1 MMSEKPK
8 QFQFSV
14 IKSGTRLDKYVSEVC
29 PEISRTRAQK
39 LIDDGHITVNGKL
52 RSASYRTNTGDLL
65 QIEIPPATPSHLA
78 PEDIDVNILYEDED
92 VIVVDKP
99 AGLTVH
105 PSPTQQSHTLI
116 NAILPHLA
124 RSTGDF
130 ERPGIVHRLDK
141 DTSGVMV
148 IARNPVAHEKLADQ
162 FKRHSVKKVYIA
174 LVKGRLTPEQG
185 IIEAPVGRDTGDRK
199 KMAITGESRG
209 KKALTRYRVVR
220 YLDSFSLLEVMP
232 QTGRTHQIRVHL
244 AAIGF
249 PVVGDA
255 TYGVK
260 SPLLSRQFL
269 HAHKLGFQH
278 PTTGKYMEFVSPLP
292 LDLAQALEAVS

>member
-1 MMSEKPK
+1 MMSEKQR

-14 IKSGTRLDKYVSEVC
+14 MTSGTRLDKYVSEVC

-39 LIDDGHITVNGKL
+39 LIDDGYITINGKL

-65 QIEIPPATPSHLA
+65 QIEIPPATPSHLT

-105 PSPTQQSHTLI
+105 PSPTQHSHTLI

-124 RSTGDF
+124 GSTGDF

-148 IARNPVAHEKLADQ
+148 IARNPAAHEKLADQ

-174 LVKGRLTPEQG
+174 LVKGRLMPDQG

-220 YLDSFSLLEVMP
+220 YLDSYSLLEVMP
-232 QTGRTHQIRVHL
+232 ETGRTHQIRVHL

-255 TYGVK
+255 MYGVK
-260 SPLLSRQFL
+260 SSLLSRQFL
-269 HAHKLGFQH
+269 HANKLGFEH
-278 PTTGKYMEFVSPLP
+278 PSTSKYMEFVSPLP
-292 LDLAQALEAVS
+292 VDLAQALEAVS

>member
-1 MMSEKPK
+1 MTSEKPK

-14 IKSGTRLDKYVSEVC
+14 VKSGNRLDKYVSEVC

-39 LIDDGHITVNGKL
+39 LIDDGHVTINRKL
-52 RSASYRTNTGDLL
+52 MSASYRTNIGDLL
-65 QIEIPPATPSHLA
+65 QIEIPPDTPSHLA

-105 PSPTQQSHTLI
+105 PSPTQHSHTLI
-116 NAILPHLA
+116 NAILPHLVG
-124 RSTGDF
+124 SIVDF

-148 IARNPVAHEKLADQ
+148 IARNPTAHGKLADQ

-174 LVKGRLTPEQG
+174 LVKGRLMPEQG
-185 IIEAPVGRDTGDRK
+185 IIEAPIGRDTGDRK

-209 KKALTRYRVVR
+209 KKALTRYRVIR
-220 YLDSFSLLEVMP
+220 YVDSFSLLEVMP

-255 TYGVK
+255 IYGVK
-260 SPLLSRQFL
+260 SLLLSRQFL
-269 HAHKLGFQH
+269 HAHKLGFEH
-278 PTTGKYMEFVSPLP
+278 PTTGKYMEFISPLP
-292 LDLAQALEAVS
+292 MDLAQALEAVS

>member
-1 MMSEKPK
+1 MSEKLNK
-8 QFQFSV
+8 FQFSV
-14 IKSGTRLDKYVSEVC
+14 AKSGTRLDKYVSEVC

-39 LIDDGHITVNGKL
+39 LIDDGHITINGNL
-52 RSASYRTNTGDLL
+52 RSASYRTNIGDLL
-65 QIEIPPATPSHLA
+65 QIEIPPTTPSHLT

-105 PSPTQQSHTLI
+105 PSPTQHSHTLI

-124 RSTGDF
+124 GSTGDF

-148 IARNPVAHEKLADQ
+148 IARNPAAHEKLADQ
-162 FKRHSVKKVYIA
+162 FKRHSVEKVYIP
-174 LVKGRLTPEQG
+174 LVKGHLMPEQG
-185 IIEAPVGRDTGDRK
+185 IIDAPVGRDTGDRK

-209 KKALTRYRVVR
+209 KKALTRYKVIR

-249 PVVGDA
+249 PVVGDT

-269 HAHKLGFQH
+269 HAHKLGFEH
-278 PTTGKYMEFVSPLP
+278 PSTGEYMEFVSPMP
-292 LDLAQALEAVS
+292 VDLVQTIEALS

>member
-14 IKSGTRLDKYVSEVC
+14 VKSSTRLDKYISEVC

-39 LIDDGHITVNGKL
+39 LIDDGHIRVNGKL
-52 RSASYRTNTGDLL
+52 RNASYRTNTGDLL
-65 QIEIPPATPSHLA
+65 QIEIPPAVPSHLA
-78 PEDIDVNILYEDED
+78 PEDIDVDILFEDED

-124 RSTGDF
+124 RATGDF

-162 FKRHSVKKVYIA
+162 FKRHSVRKVYIA

-220 YLDSFSLLEVMP
+220 YIDSFSLLEVMP

-255 TYGVK
+255 MYGVK
-260 SPLLSRQFL
+260 SPVLSRQFL

-278 PTTGKYMEFVSPLP
+278 PTTGEYVEFVSPLP